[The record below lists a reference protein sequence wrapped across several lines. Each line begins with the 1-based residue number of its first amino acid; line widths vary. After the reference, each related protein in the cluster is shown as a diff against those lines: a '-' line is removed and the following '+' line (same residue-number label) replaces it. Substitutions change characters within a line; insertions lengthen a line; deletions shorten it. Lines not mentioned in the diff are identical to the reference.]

1 VKGGTVAVPAR
12 NRFRQRRLL
21 PILMLAAALLTVGG
35 SLPVAA
41 AWPTERPPT
50 TWPTVSTGQIRYYVQ
65 PEGLS
70 TPATVEIEFGPV
82 IDKALAEIGSVLGT
96 SGPERLVV
104 YAYSNSIRY
113 TVAHRQI
120 GEYQSPNQAAVADLA
135 HNAILLDL
143 PALLQLSPTLA
154 ENAIRNSVAHL
165 LIEHVSGGLAPPAF
179 AAGLALYVETP
190 LTEYLARLAAA
201 LQTADQQNTVL
212 PWFDLSR
219 RPDALE
225 PELFFAESYSIV
237 AYLVARYDLAAL
249 RAFLAE
255 LQTGARW
262 QDALRTAYGSEAA
275 GIETSWRADLPRWT
289 ISGWRDNLLTAFDL
303 SVAEGLLSQG
313 NYLAAK
319 ATLEPSLNLYGQLND
334 PAGLARVQELVAQAD
349 VGVQVEAL
357 MVEIETALREHD
369 YQRASN
375 LLDQAELQYA
385 TLPAEQVP
393 VALLTTYR
401 QRATDGAVALAR
413 LANANRLS
421 ESWGNYREARAE
433 AKAAGDAFSSLG
445 DEQRMNEATSV
456 LHRLDNRQ
464 RRLIGLMAGL
474 GLLTFVWLVAWLRAR
489 GPTGL
494 QWS

>member
-1 VKGGTVAVPAR
+1 
-12 NRFRQRRLL
+12 
-21 PILMLAAALLTVGG
+21 
-35 SLPVAA
+35 
-41 AWPTERPPT
+41 
-50 TWPTVSTGQIRYYVQ
+50 VQ
-65 PEGLS
+65 PGAAS
-70 TPATVEIEFGPV
+70 SPSTVEIEYGPV
-82 IDKALAEIGSVLGT
+82 LARARNEIGAVLGT
-96 SGPERLVV
+96 DGPERMVI
-104 YAYSNSIRY
+104 YAYSEPIQY
-113 TVAHRQI
+113 TIAHRMI
-120 GEYQSPNQAAVADLA
+120 GDYQSPNPAAVADLA

-143 PALLQLSPTLA
+143 TALLKLSQVLA

-165 LIEHVSGGLAPPAF
+165 LIEDVSSGLAPPAF

-201 LQTADQQNTVL
+201 LQTADQQDTAP
-212 PWFDLSR
+212 PWFDLNR
-219 RPDALE
+219 QPEALAPD
-225 PELFFAESYSIV
+225 LFFAESYSIA
-237 AYLVARYDLAAL
+237 AYLIARYDLAAL
-249 RAFLAE
+249 RTFLAE
-255 LQTGARW
+255 LQAGARW
-262 QDALRTAYGSEAA
+262 QDALRTAYGSDAA
-275 GIETSWRADLPRWT
+275 AIETSWRADLPRWT

-303 SVAEGLLSQG
+303 SIAEGLLSQG

-334 PAGLARVQELVAQAD
+334 PTGLARVQELVAQAD
-349 VGVQVEAL
+349 VGVQVESL

-385 TLPAEQVP
+385 TLPAEQIP

-401 QRATDGAVALAR
+401 QLATDGAVAQAR
-413 LANANRLS
+413 LANASRLA

-433 AKAAGDAFSSLG
+433 AKAAGDTFASLG

-456 LHRLDNRQ
+456 LHQLDNRQ
-464 RRLIGLMAGL
+464 RRLIGLMTGL

-494 QWS
+494 RWS